1 MEADIKCLVSR
12 VFDVEV
18 KSINDKSSPDNIK
31 SWDSLGHMNL
41 VAALEEEFG
50 IQLDD
55 DDIDD
60 LRNVALIVNIVQ
72 GKLS

>member
-1 MEADIKCLVSR
+1 MEADIKSLVSR
-12 VFDVEV
+12 VFNVDLE
-18 KSINDKSSPDNIK
+18 SINDKSSPDNIQ
-31 SWDSLGHMNL
+31 SWDSLAHMNL

-55 DDIDD
+55 EDIDD

>member
-1 MEADIKCLVSR
+1 MKADIKSLVSR
-12 VFDVEV
+12 VFDVDV
-18 KSINDKSSPDNIK
+18 KSINDKSSPDNIE

>member
-1 MEADIKCLVSR
+1 MEADIKSLVSR

-31 SWDSLGHMNL
+31 SWDSLAHMNL

>member
-1 MEADIKCLVSR
+1 MEADIKSLVSR
-12 VFDVEV
+12 VFDVDV
-18 KSINDKSSPDNIK
+18 KSINDKSSPDNIE

>member
-1 MEADIKCLVSR
+1 MEADIKSLVSS
-12 VFDVEV
+12 VFNVDV
-18 KSINDKSSPDNIK
+18 KSINDKSSPDNIE

>member
-1 MEADIKCLVSR
+1 MEADIKSLVSS
-12 VFDVEV
+12 VFNVDV
-18 KSINDKSSPDNIK
+18 KSINDKSSPDNIQ